1 MSMCMS
7 GNRIDEQL
15 CDSREES
22 AMTPTVQGEI
32 LVYRQDGQEQV
43 LTVGTAAWF
52 AWLETASTFSFVSEE
67 GLFTAR
73 REQAGHKRGGW
84 YWKAYRKQHGK
95 LSSRYLGKSETLTLE
110 RLQAAA
116 QALAALPVEASH
128 GRATPAAPPTASSGA
143 GSTHSAP
150 SNPLLTTKLHPPRP
164 RARLVPR
171 SHLVERLQQG
181 LGGALTLLSAPAG
194 FGKTTLL
201 AQSRPST
208 RAPGPWLP
216 LAPEDNELTRFL
228 TYLISAL

>member
-1 MSMCMS
+1 
-7 GNRIDEQL
+7 
-15 CDSREES
+15 
-22 AMTPTVQGEI
+22 MTSTVEGDT
-32 LVYRQDGQEQV
+32 LVYRQGEQEHI

-52 AWLETASTFSFVSEE
+52 AWLENAATFSFVSPL
-67 GLFTAR
+67 GSFTAR
-73 REQAGHKRGGW
+73 HERSGHQRGGR

-164 RARLVPR
+164 RARLVP
-171 SHLVERLQQG
+171 
-181 LGGALTLLSAPAG
+181 LSP
-194 FGKTTLL
+194 
-201 AQSRPST
+201 
-208 RAPGPWLP
+208 
-216 LAPEDNELTRFL
+216 
-228 TYLISAL
+228 